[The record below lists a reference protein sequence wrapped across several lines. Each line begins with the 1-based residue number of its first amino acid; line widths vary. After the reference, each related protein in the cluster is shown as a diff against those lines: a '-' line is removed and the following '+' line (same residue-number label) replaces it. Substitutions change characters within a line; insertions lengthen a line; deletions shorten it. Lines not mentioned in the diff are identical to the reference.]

1 MGRYSFLQ
9 QIFPAQGLNPGLLHL
24 QVDSLP
30 LSHLG
35 SSLEADRAIIFG
47 SIGMR
52 LDGDRL
58 EDAASVVRLAPGN
71 A

>member
-1 MGRYSFLQ
+1 M
-9 QIFPAQGLNPGLLHL
+9 
-24 QVDSLP
+24 DSLP

-35 SSLEADRAIIFG
+35 NSLEADRAVIFG

>member
-1 MGRYSFLQ
+1 MGGHFLPQ
-9 QIFPAQGLNPGLLHL
+9 GIFLTQESNLCLLHL